1 MIYISHRGNLEGP
14 TKDFENKPEYIENAI
29 SQGYEVEIDV
39 WFKNNNFFLGHDEP
53 QYNISANFLLKK
65 EIWCHAKNLKALE
78 EMKKIGS
85 HYFWHENDKFTL
97 TSKGYIWTYPGF
109 ELSKNSICVLPEQ
122 DSVKNKKL
130 ECAGICS
137 DFIKRYKFDKINNI

>member
-85 HYFWHENDKFTL
+85 HYFWEPTF
-97 TSKGYIWTYPGF
+97 
-109 ELSKNSICVLPEQ
+109 
-122 DSVKNKKL
+122 
-130 ECAGICS
+130 
-137 DFIKRYKFDKINNI
+137 